1 MMRSILLTLCC
12 SFLFSIGAFT
22 EPLIVPQPK
31 EAVFGPA
38 AFPVPRTV
46 TIQRWYEEDG
56 GSVALALEKALTFMG
71 AKEGEA
77 GTPLVLGTLSHP
89 GGAQWAKSMR
99 IQVPQRAEGYTLRV
113 QSDGITVLGYDV
125 RGLFY
130 GIQTLRQLVEGRR
143 GSQVLWPAVI
153 RDYPSLTHRGI
164 HCYTGKG
171 ALAEQ
176 LQLIDFMAEHKY
188 NYLTL
193 QLEHM
198 EYKRHPEFQN
208 PSRTQPQEEIRQLVE
223 YARKNLIEPIPLL
236 PTLSH
241 MEWLFYNGQH
251 PDLAEDPAVPS
262 NYCPTNPRT
271 YDLIFELFDEILPLM
286 EPKLFH
292 LGHDEI
298 TIKNNFPK
306 RESSKQ
312 YSVTEL
318 IDMDLDR
325 LFSYFSGKGIG
336 LALWSDMF
344 LADGEF
350 TDANNADNPR
360 QAKERRRNL
369 KRLWKKHDIPEL
381 IIYDWHYASAEPEQF
396 LSVDL
401 WKREGFKVIGA
412 PWYYPDNIRSFT
424 QKAVRENILGM
435 EQTTWAGFNFSIED
449 NVANHDQFSAYL
461 LAADYSW
468 SGRKETVDRLPYEYK
483 RRFWNAWYAMK
494 YGRAD
499 RQLYLEGLSLDA
511 VRKILVSNGDTRL
524 TSQERTGDGKIAL
537 TLTHR
542 LSNPF
547 EQSIQ
552 FEYDYTALPGG
563 GKKTVTL
570 APGGEETVT
579 QAFSIPE
586 KNYRPDLDV
595 SIPVKV
601 LLPSGERIE
610 MKSAIQPAIF
620 WQAARRADKIVVD
633 GCLDEW
639 QGAPF
644 SVLADRKHVEIKSK
658 WTPEDL
664 SARAWAGYDDQ
675 FLYFAFEVKDDVQ
688 YNEEAFVKNLWMGDS
703 VQIAID
709 FLNDKSDDFGADD
722 LEYGFGLHQGVCR
735 GRLFFPQ
742 GQKGKKV
749 ERTVEKAVRR
759 EGDKTFYE
767 IRVPFDCLVDRGRI
781 GNQIGFS
788 FVVNDSDGGGFS
800 GGLVATRGIYHSK
813 DPGAFGILELR

>member
-1 MMRSILLTLCC
+1 MRTVFLMLGGCFLLSL
-12 SFLFSIGAFT
+12 GAFS
-22 EPLIVPQPK
+22 EPIIVPQPK

-38 AFPVPRTV
+38 PFPVPDSV
-46 TIQRWYEEDG
+46 AIQRWYEEDG
-56 GSVALALEKALTFMG
+56 GSVALALEKALALMG
-71 AKEGEA
+71 SKEGEP
-77 GTPLVLGTLSHP
+77 GMPLILGTLSHP
-89 GGAQWAKSMR
+89 AGAQWAKSMGL
-99 IQVPQRAEGYTLRV
+99 QAPQRAEGYTLRV

-143 GSQVLWPAVI
+143 GSQMVWPAVI
-153 RDYPSLTHRGI
+153 RDYPALQHRGL
-164 HCYTGKG
+164 HCFTGKN
-171 ALAEQ
+171 ALVEQ

-198 EYKRHPEFQN
+198 EFKRHPEFQN
-208 PSRTQPQEEIRQLVE
+208 PSRTQPQEEIRQLIE
-223 YARKNLIEPIPLL
+223 YARKNLIEPIPVL

-241 MEWLFYNGQH
+241 MEWLFYNGQNLH
-251 PDLAEDPAVPS
+251 LAEDPEKPS
-262 NYCPTNPRT
+262 NYCPTDPRT
-271 YDLIFELFDEILPLM
+271 YELIFELFDEILALM

-298 TIKNNFPK
+298 TMNNNFPK
-306 RESSKQ
+306 RESSMQ

-412 PWYYPDNIRSFT
+412 PWFSPDNIRSFT
-424 QKAVRENILGM
+424 QKAVQENILGM

-468 SGRKETVDRLPYEYK
+468 SGRKETADQLPYEYR
-483 RRFWNAWYAMK
+483 RRFWNTWYAMK
-494 YGRAD
+494 YGRSD
-499 RQLYLEGLSLDA
+499 RHLYLEDLSPEA
-511 VRKILVSNGDTRL
+511 IRKILVSNGETRL
-524 TSQERTGDGKIAL
+524 SKQEKTEDGKVVL
-537 TLTHR
+537 TLMHR

-547 EQSIQ
+547 GQAIRYE
-552 FEYDYTALPGG
+552 FDYTALPGG
-563 GKKTVTL
+563 GRKAFPL
-570 APGGEETVT
+570 SSAGEEAFTWQITV
-579 QAFSIPE
+579 PE
-586 KNYRPDLDV
+586 EDYRPSLDMT
-595 SIPVKV
+595 IPVGV
-601 LLPSGERIE
+601 VLPSGKRIE
-610 MKSAIQPAIF
+610 MQSVIQPAIF
-620 WQAARRADKIVVD
+620 WQAGRKTGRIVID
-633 GCLDEW
+633 GRLDEW

-644 SVLADRKHVEIKSK
+644 SVLADRKHVAIKSK
-658 WTPEDL
+658 WTPGDL
-664 SARAWAGYDDQ
+664 SVRAWAGYDDRA
-675 FLYFAFEVKDDVQ
+675 LYFAFEVTDDVHS
-688 YNEEAFVKNLWMGDS
+688 NEEAFVKNLWMGDS

-709 FLNDKSDDFGADD
+709 FLNDKSREFGADD
-722 LEYGFGLHQGVCR
+722 LEYGFALHQGVCQ
-735 GRLFFPQ
+735 GRSFYPQ
-742 GQKGKKV
+742 GKKGKKV
-749 ERTVEKAVRR
+749 ERVVEKAVRR

-767 IRVPFDCLVDRGRI
+767 VRVPFDCLVDRGRV

-800 GGLVATRGIYHSK
+800 GGLVATRGIYHQK